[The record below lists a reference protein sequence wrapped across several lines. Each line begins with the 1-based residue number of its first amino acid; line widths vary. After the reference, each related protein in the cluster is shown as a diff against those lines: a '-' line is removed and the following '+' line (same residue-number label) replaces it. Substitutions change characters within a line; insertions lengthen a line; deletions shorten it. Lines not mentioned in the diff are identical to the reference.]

1 MTEVPKLWKLYM
13 VIKKVFKLIGSV
25 KKKLPGNKTPV
36 INSVRAGSTLIGRKK
51 VESLKKIGKR
61 KREGNINISRLKKH

>member
-1 MTEVPKLWKLYM
+1 M

-25 KKKLPGNKTPV
+25 KKKLPGNKTSV
-36 INSVRAGSTLIGRKK
+36 INRVRAGSTLIGRKK